1 MGFILALISATSFG
15 VADFFGGIAAR
26 RMSWLKVIGLSQAS
40 AVVIALISLA
50 IFPPTSVSPLDYVYS
65 AAAGVSLIT
74 GVGLL
79 YRALAEG
86 QMSAVAPVTALTA
99 IGVPVIYGMA
109 IGEHLGR
116 IPIGGILI
124 AVGAVILL
132 GRGEAEQPAAL
143 AERSGLPPLL
153 VALIAGGA
161 IGIEYI
167 ALDATTPE
175 SGLVPPLV
183 ARATCGGLIALYMV
197 AMRGRGT
204 ADQQVGGWKP
214 ALVAGIFDAS
224 ALSLYVLAVRGDSLP
239 LIATISGLY
248 PAATIALAFF
258 VMGERPNRPQKFG
271 LALALVAI
279 LALAAN

>member
-1 MGFILALISATSFG
+1 MSFILALISATSFG

-40 AVVIALISLA
+40 AVIIALISV
-50 IFPPTSVSPLDYVYS
+50 IVFPPISVAPLDYVYS
-65 AAAGVSLIT
+65 AVAGVSLIT

-109 IGEHLGR
+109 TGEHLGW

-124 AVGAVILL
+124 AVIAVILL
-132 GRGEAEQPAAL
+132 GRGDEEGPAAP
-143 AERSGLPPLL
+143 AAQSGLPPML

-183 ARATCGGLIALYMV
+183 ARATCGALVAAYV
-197 AMRGRGT
+197 LAMRGRAT
-204 ADQQVGGWKP
+204 AVRQAGGWKP
-214 ALVAGIFDAS
+214 ALVAGVFDAA

-248 PAATIALAFF
+248 PAATIALAFI

-271 LALALVAI
+271 LARALVAI

>member
-40 AVVIALISLA
+40 AVVVAVISL
-50 IFPPTSVSPLDYVYS
+50 IVFPPTSVAPLDYVYS
-65 AAAGVSLIT
+65 VAAGVSLIT

-99 IGVPVIYGMA
+99 IGVPVVYGLA
-109 IGEHLGR
+109 IGEHLGW
-116 IPIGGILI
+116 IPIVGILI
-124 AVGAVILL
+124 AIVAVILL
-132 GRGEAEQPAAL
+132 GRGDEEQPATPVA
-143 AERSGLPPLL
+143 RSGLPPLL
-153 VALIAGGA
+153 IALIAGGA

-183 ARATCGGLIALYMV
+183 ARATCGALVALYLL
-197 AMRGRGT
+197 AMRGRGP
-204 ADQQVGGWKP
+204 ADATPGGWKP
-214 ALVAGIFDAS
+214 ALVAGVFDAA
-224 ALSLYVLAVRGDSLP
+224 ALSLYVIAVRGDSLP

-248 PAATIALAFF
+248 PAATIALAFI